1 MLQARLETEGLTAH
15 YMIVRGSRPFGPALA
30 RSSALL
36 RPTNTDG
43 DAVSVREALW
53 LGVPVIAS
61 DVVVRPAGTVL
72 FRNRDAES
80 LWEATRC
87 VCSDLPA
94 ARARLVGAARCDGF
108 DALLEVYRHA
118 LTA

>member
-1 MLQARLETEGLTAH
+1 M
-15 YMIVRGSRPFGPALA
+15 PPPALA
-30 RSSALL
+30 RSSVLL

-61 DVVVRPAGTVL
+61 DVVERPAGTEL
-72 FRNRDAES
+72 FRTRDAES
-80 LWEATRC
+80 LWQATLR

-94 ARARLVGAARCDGF
+94 ARARLAGAARSDGF
-108 DALLEVYRHA
+108 ESLLAVYKRVLA
-118 LTA
+118 D